1 MERRLWSYFYSTL
14 FHIYSDT
21 KFFKFDFDKWLL
33 QLTLKELI
41 RLVINII
48 VTNSML
54 YGYRIPGIG
63 SDEEDVGNQGDIDNR
78 NQHDLMIDRIIG
90 ELWIDSN

>member
-1 MERRLWSYFYSTL
+1 
-14 FHIYSDT
+14 
-21 KFFKFDFDKWLL
+21 
-33 QLTLKELI
+33 
-41 RLVINII
+41 
-48 VTNSML
+48 ML

-90 ELWIDSN
+90 EL